1 MSFRQLEEN
10 INKWTLELEDLEKV
24 FLNQATQVNA
34 WDQLLIKN
42 GEKIIS
48 LHESVAAV
56 KLDQQRLDHELDFV
70 SAQQAELE
78 EMLKPLE
85 ASLAST
91 GPVDSER
98 ERIYAVS
105 VKEAKDRLGNVVKR
119 SKRHYRSHN
128 FNICQDARAYVKFGF
143 HPPSDN
149 ITISTI

>member
-105 VKEAKDRLGNVVKR
+105 VLEARDRLGKV
-119 SKRHYRSHN
+119 
-128 FNICQDARAYVKFGF
+128 A
-143 HPPSDN
+143 P
-149 ITISTI
+149 